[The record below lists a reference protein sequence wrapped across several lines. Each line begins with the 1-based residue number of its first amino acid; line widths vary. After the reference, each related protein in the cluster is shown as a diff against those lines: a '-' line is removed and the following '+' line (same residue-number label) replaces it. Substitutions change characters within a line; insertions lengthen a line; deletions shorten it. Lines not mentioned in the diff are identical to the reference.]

1 VSQADLTEFPVSKLK
16 AGLLGL
22 IGTAVGSFLPGVLGS
37 AVLSFVFGSGKLDHV
52 SDLMVSL
59 LIYGLLTAATAAGYI
74 LGLLSLFYVARVKQ
88 ASHAFWLAAAAG
100 LCSVAA
106 LMTGVSLS
114 IADRLYFA
122 TQSAIQSELVL
133 PAVVAVLHLVLF
145 SILCMLYRPLVRR
158 GPREDGG
165 IVASHER
172 G

>member
-1 VSQADLTEFPVSKLK
+1 MGQADPTEFPVSKLK
-16 AGLLGL
+16 AGLLGV
-22 IGTAVGSFLPGVLGS
+22 IGTAVGSFVPGVLAS
-37 AVLSFVFGSGKLDHV
+37 AVLLFVFGPGKLDHV
-52 SDLMVSL
+52 SELMVS
-59 LIYGLLTAATAAGYI
+59 IRIFALLTAAAAAGYV
-74 LGLLSLFYVARVKQ
+74 LGLLPLFCVARVKQ

-100 LCSVAA
+100 LCSVVAFMA
-106 LMTGVSLS
+106 GVSLS

-122 TQSAIQSELVL
+122 TQSATQSELVL

-145 SILCMLYRPLVRR
+145 SILCLLYRQLARR